1 MMRLSITA
9 GLLLLSGS
17 IAIAGP
23 DRVALPADY
32 KDVFVEFPMVNR
44 EMHPDQLGTLFAN
57 QEALQGI
64 VTGEF
69 PSGSVMIFDVY
80 KAKLDADGE
89 ALTDDDGLR
98 VPDAHALS
106 AVMEKRDGWGA
117 DIPEDMR
124 NGDWD
129 YATYKPDGSFVE
141 KDFSTCFECHLP
153 LTEEDFVFSNA
164 WSGVE

>member
-1 MMRLSITA
+1 MRLAITA
-9 GLLLLSGS
+9 TLLILSGS
-17 IAIAGP
+17 IAMAGP
-23 DRVALPADY
+23 DRVELPADY
-32 KDVFVEFPMVNR
+32 KDSFVEFPMVNR
-44 EMHPDQLGTLFAN
+44 EMHDTQLGTLFAN
-57 QEALQGI
+57 RDALQGI

-89 ALTDDDGLR
+89 AILDENGLR
-98 VPDAHALS
+98 IPDAHAVT

-117 DIPEDMR
+117 DIPEDIR

-129 YATYKPDGSFVE
+129 YSTYKADGNFVE

-153 LTEEDFVFSNA
+153 LADEDFVFSNA
-164 WSGVE
+164 WSGTE